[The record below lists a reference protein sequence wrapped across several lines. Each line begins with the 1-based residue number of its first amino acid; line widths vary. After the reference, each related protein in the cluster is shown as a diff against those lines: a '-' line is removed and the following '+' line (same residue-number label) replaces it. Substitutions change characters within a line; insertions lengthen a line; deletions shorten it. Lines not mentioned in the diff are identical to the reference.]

1 MAYQFDHIID
11 RRRTGSVKWDF
22 IERGAGHEYE
32 YKPVTGALPEEA
44 SRLPLWV
51 ADMDFAS
58 PQPVIDALTARA
70 QHGVFG
76 YSKAPDS
83 YYETIVNWM
92 QRRHNWAVKTD
103 WILTTPGVVPAINY
117 IIQTFTQPDE
127 GVIIQTPVYHP
138 FYSSIENNERRV
150 VRNPLLV
157 QDGRYEIDFD
167 DLAAKAAAPD
177 TTLIVL
183 CSPHNPIGRVWTSA
197 ELQRIAA
204 ICAENDVLIVSDEIH
219 HDLVYSWANFTSF
232 GVACPDAVDRT
243 IICTAPSKT
252 FNLPGLK
259 TANAII
265 PNPEL
270 RAAIS
275 ATMLRNGV
283 FGVSVFGLLAL
294 ETAYAAG
301 EPWLDA
307 LLPYIEDNYRFL
319 EQFFAE
325 QLPSVCVTKPE
336 ATYLVWLDFRDW
348 GLDADSLNALLLH
361 EAGVY
366 LNNGTVF
373 GEAGAGFMRM
383 NIACS
388 RSTLAEALQRI
399 RQVAP

>member
-1 MAYQFDHIID
+1 MPHQFDHIID
-11 RRRTGSVKWDF
+11 RRRTGSAKWDF
-22 IERGAGHEYE
+22 IELGTEQKYE
-32 YKPVTGALPEEA
+32 YKLVTGDLPKDA

-76 YSKAPDS
+76 YGKAPDS
-83 YYETIVNWM
+83 YYEAIVNWM
-92 QRRHNWAVKTD
+92 QRRHNWQVDRD

-117 IIQTFTQPDE
+117 IIQTFTQPGE

-138 FYSSIENNERRV
+138 FYSSIENNGRRV

-183 CSPHNPIGRVWTSA
+183 CSPHNPIGRVWSSA

-204 ICAENDVLIVSDEIH
+204 ICVANDVLIVSDEIH
-219 HDLVYSWANFTSF
+219 HDLIYSWADFISL
-232 GVACPDAVDRT
+232 GVACPAVMDRA

-259 TANAII
+259 TANAIV
-265 PNPEL
+265 PNPDL

-283 FGVSVFGLLAL
+283 LGVSVFGLLAL
-294 ETAYAAG
+294 ETAYAEG
-301 EPWLDA
+301 EPWLDT
-307 LLPYIEDNYRFL
+307 LLSYIEDNYCFL

-325 QLPSVCVTKPE
+325 QVPSVRVTKPE
-336 ATYLVWLDFRDW
+336 ATYLVWLDFCEW
-348 GLDADSLNALLLH
+348 GLDADALHALLLN

-366 LNNGTVF
+366 LNNGTIF
-373 GEAGAGFMRM
+373 GGEGAGFMRI

-388 RSTLAEALQRI
+388 RSILAEALQRI